1 MSNANTK
8 AVRITLGRLFI
19 VSIMLCIPSF
29 LYPPSTLIRGV
40 ILDYIALDYN
50 SQYRRLAVDIR
61 NHQNVEMDIL
71 LEKHRLAKSHQ
82 IEMYG
87 TQLNKVRDE
96 LEKRELSDI
105 STDKLLAM
113 ELKLL
118 DAVKSTSGGVRFSST
133 EFVIDL
139 PATEWEA

>member
-1 MSNANTK
+1 MEDKYEIQQQFIELRAKGNSYD
-8 AVRITLGRLFI
+8 RIAKKLG
-19 VSIMLCIPSF
+19 VSKG
-29 LYPPSTLIRGV
+29 TLIEW
-40 ILDYIALDYN
+40 
-50 SQYRRLAVDIR
+50 SRRLAVDIR

>member
-1 MSNANTK
+1 MEDKYEIQQQFIELRAKGNSYD
-8 AVRITLGRLFI
+8 RIAKKLG
-19 VSIMLCIPSF
+19 VSKG
-29 LYPPSTLIRGV
+29 TLIEW
-40 ILDYIALDYN
+40 
-50 SQYRRLAVDIR
+50 SRRLAVDTR

-113 ELKLL
+113 ELKTRV
-118 DAVKSTSGGVRFSST
+118 DFQ
-133 EFVIDL
+133 
-139 PATEWEA
+139 